1 MRVTSPEAN
10 NSARRR
16 RLAFVAASA
25 SLVATFAASASPI
38 PLYNTYRA
46 AAGITNADLSLTVV
60 GYFVGTIGALLCLG
74 RLSNHLGRRPA
85 SLLTLAL
92 LAAGCLVLLRVPSI
106 GPLVAGRFLMGLGAG
121 LASSSLTSFIVD
133 AAPARPAWVASVVT
147 SQAPMLGLTIGALAS
162 GSLTQYGPAPTITV
176 YLAMIAGLVVCA
188 GLIVASP
195 ETAAPAPGLL
205 ASLRPRVFLPPRARR
220 LVPVAACVFVSTWAM
235 GAFYQAFS
243 PSIVADQ
250 LHSRNA
256 VVVALVFSA
265 YMAPS
270 VVGAPIGGRFRPA
283 TAQRLGM
290 GIFLVG
296 MAGILGSLVAVTI
309 VGFLIASVVAGAGQ
323 GIAVSASI
331 RGLLHGTS
339 PAERAPVLAATYLL
353 CYTGAMVPSLIAGQL
368 SHAFSLV
375 QLTLGYGALA
385 VIATVVTLIG
395 ARDPD

>member
-10 NSARRR
+10 NSSRRR

-220 LVPVAACVFVSTWAM
+220 LVPAAACVFVSTWAM

>member
-10 NSARRR
+10 NTSRRR

-176 YLAMIAGLVVCA
+176 
-188 GLIVASP
+188 S
-195 ETAAPAPGLL
+195 
-205 ASLRPRVFLPPRARR
+205 
-220 LVPVAACVFVSTWAM
+220 
-235 GAFYQAFS
+235 
-243 PSIVADQ
+243 
-250 LHSRNA
+250 SR
-256 VVVALVFSA
+256 
-265 YMAPS
+265 
-270 VVGAPIGGRFRPA
+270 
-283 TAQRLGM
+283 
-290 GIFLVG
+290 
-296 MAGILGSLVAVTI
+296 
-309 VGFLIASVVAGAGQ
+309 
-323 GIAVSASI
+323 
-331 RGLLHGTS
+331 
-339 PAERAPVLAATYLL
+339 
-353 CYTGAMVPSLIAGQL
+353 
-368 SHAFSLV
+368 
-375 QLTLGYGALA
+375 
-385 VIATVVTLIG
+385 
-395 ARDPD
+395 

>member
-10 NSARRR
+10 NSVRRR

-205 ASLRPRVFLPPRARR
+205 ASLRPRVFLPPRAPR

>member
-10 NSARRR
+10 NSVRRR

-162 GSLTQYGPAPTITV
+162 GSLTHYGPAPTITV

-205 ASLRPRVFLPPRARR
+205 ASLRPRAFLPPRARR